1 MAAGHILLMVV
12 FPRTGTAPSNRSE
25 SRAGSGGFFEE
36 MEMNLANLLTL
47 QALNVTLVVRQAQ
60 RELNAAIVLAEIALR
75 EQAQK
80 NRPAR
85 ERRAA

>member
-1 MAAGHILLMVV
+1 MGLILLMVV
-12 FPRTGTAPSNRSE
+12 FPRTGTSIQSVRIPSRLRGLFQEKS
-25 SRAGSGGFFEE
+25 
-36 MEMNLANLLTL
+36 MNISNLLTVDAV
-47 QALNVTLVVRQAQ
+47 QVAITARQAK
-60 RELNAAIVLAEIALR
+60 RELEAAIVLAETALR

>member
-1 MAAGHILLMVV
+1 MTLV
-12 FPRTGTAPSNRSE
+12 
-25 SRAGSGGFFEE
+25 
-36 MEMNLANLLTL
+36 NLLTL
-47 QALNVTLVVRQAQ
+47 QALYVALAIRQAQ
-60 RELNAAIVLAEIALR
+60 REFEAALFMAETALR

>member
-1 MAAGHILLMVV
+1 MNILDVLTIEDLQVAL
-12 FPRTGTAPSNRSE
+12 TA
-25 SRAGSGGFFEE
+25 
-36 MEMNLANLLTL
+36 
-47 QALNVTLVVRQAQ
+47 RQVL
-60 RELNAAIVLAEIALR
+60 RELNAAVLMAEIALR

>member
-1 MAAGHILLMVV
+1 MSLV
-12 FPRTGTAPSNRSE
+12 
-25 SRAGSGGFFEE
+25 
-36 MEMNLANLLTL
+36 NLLTL
-47 QALNVTLVVRQAQ
+47 QALNVALTAQQAK
-60 RELNAAIVLAEIALR
+60 RELDEAIVMAEIRLR

>member
-1 MAAGHILLMVV
+1 
-12 FPRTGTAPSNRSE
+12 
-25 SRAGSGGFFEE
+25 
-36 MEMNLANLLTL
+36 MNISNLLTVE
-47 QALNVTLVVRQAQ
+47 AVKVAITARQAK
-60 RELNAAIVLAEIALR
+60 RELEAAIVLAETALR

>member
-1 MAAGHILLMVV
+1 MAL
-12 FPRTGTAPSNRSE
+12 ND
-25 SRAGSGGFFEE
+25 
-36 MEMNLANLLTL
+36 LLTL
-47 QALNVTLVVRQAQ
+47 ESLLLALTARQVL
-60 RELNAAIVLAEIALR
+60 RELNAAVLMAEIALR

>member
-1 MAAGHILLMVV
+1 
-12 FPRTGTAPSNRSE
+12 
-25 SRAGSGGFFEE
+25 

-47 QALNVTLVVRQAQ
+47 QALDVALAARQAK
-60 RELNAAIVLAEIALR
+60 RELEAAIVLAETALR

>member
-1 MAAGHILLMVV
+1 MTL
-12 FPRTGTAPSNRSE
+12 P
-25 SRAGSGGFFEE
+25 
-36 MEMNLANLLTL
+36 NLLTVEAV
-47 QALNVTLVVRQAQ
+47 QVALTARQAKL
-60 RELNAAIVLAEIALR
+60 ELEAAIVLAETALR